1 MRSKLSN
8 NFLQIICLVT
18 IFFTFGCVT
27 PTKKDPAKKKQPTE
41 VIKNK
46 PGTKGSPSN
55 NQAVAK
61 PELPPIP
68 TTDQQ
73 LNFFRSHVN
82 SESAFGDE
90 DIYFLSTIP
99 KGPETGSVSEAVL
112 TIGILKSVINP
123 LVNTIKPS
131 FEEQDLDTQK
141 SAPVSA
147 KPADSNA
154 PTIEKLFKEQKI
166 DLADALAENPLLGS
180 WPVASMVRQALVA
193 GSDTPDYQNE
203 IVNILKRTAA
213 KWSQLN
219 QGLGGKD
226 ISAEVPPHEPKMMT
240 DTYGNVYDANTPTN
254 GDDSTIAEAQ
264 KLADSGKWQ
273 DAIKTA
279 SSVGK
284 DHPSYPLAQER
295 IKDYSNKAVQVLRK
309 KAAAAF
315 QSAIPITDV
324 KTRAQYLRQAKTYLE
339 DAIKNYPQA
348 SQLPT
353 VRDNLRVISRD
364 LDQLETEAGG

>member
-8 NFLQIICLVT
+8 NFLQFVCLLSIV
-18 IFFTFGCVT
+18 FTSGCVT
-27 PTKKDPAKKKQPTE
+27 PSKKDAGKKKQPTE
-41 VIKNK
+41 VVKDK
-46 PGTKGSPSN
+46 PGTKGSPAK
-55 NQAVAK
+55 NQAAIK
-61 PELPPIP
+61 PELPPVP

-112 TIGILKSVINP
+112 TIGVLRSVINP
-123 LVNTIKPS
+123 LANTIKPT
-131 FEEQDLDTQK
+131 FEEQDLDAQK
-141 SAPVSA
+141 SATETP
-147 KPADSNA
+147 KPSEGNS
-154 PTIEKLFKEQKI
+154 PSIEKLFKEQKI

-180 WPVASMVRQALVA
+180 WPVASMVRQALAA
-193 GSDTPDYQNE
+193 GSDTPDYQAE
-203 IVNILKRTAA
+203 VINILKRTAA
-213 KWSQLN
+213 KWGEFN
-219 QGLGGKD
+219 QGVGGKE
-226 ISAEVPPHEPKMMT
+226 IPAEETPHEPKMMT
-240 DTYGNVYDANTPTN
+240 DTYGNVYDANAPTN

-264 KLADSGKWQ
+264 KLADAGKMQ
-273 DAIKTA
+273 EAIKMA

-348 SQLPT
+348 TQLPT

>member
-1 MRSKLSN
+1 MRLKLFN
-8 NFLQIICLVT
+8 NLLQFVCLATWV
-18 IFFTFGCVT
+18 FTSGCVT
-27 PTKKDPAKKKQPTE
+27 TPKKTTTTKKKPTE
-41 VIKNK
+41 VVKTK
-46 PGTKGSPSN
+46 PGSKDSPANS
-55 NQAVAK
+55 QAVAK
-61 PELPPIP
+61 PELPPAP

-82 SESAFGDE
+82 ADSAFGDE

-99 KGPETGSVSEAVL
+99 KSPETGSVSEAVL
-112 TIGILKSVINP
+112 TIGILRSVINP
-123 LVNTIKPS
+123 LANTIKPT
-131 FEEQDLDTQK
+131 FEEQDLNNGGNAAGT
-141 SAPVSA
+141 A
-147 KPADSNA
+147 KPAVEATA
-154 PTIEKLFKEQKI
+154 PSIEKLFKDQKI
-166 DLADALAENPLLGS
+166 DLADALSENPLLAS
-180 WPVASMVRQALVA
+180 WSVATMVRQALVA

-203 IVNILKRTAA
+203 IVNILKATAA

-226 ISAEVPPHEPKMMT
+226 PTEAPTHEPKMMT
-240 DTYGNVYDANTPTN
+240 DTYGNVYDANAPTN

-264 KLADSGKWQ
+264 KLADAGKWQ
-273 DAIKTA
+273 EGIKLA

-315 QSAIPITDV
+315 QSAIPITDA